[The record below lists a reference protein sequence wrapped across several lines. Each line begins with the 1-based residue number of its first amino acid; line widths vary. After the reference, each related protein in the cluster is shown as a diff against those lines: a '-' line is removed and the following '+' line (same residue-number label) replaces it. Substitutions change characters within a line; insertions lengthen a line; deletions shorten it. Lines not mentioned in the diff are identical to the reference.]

1 VGAGNCGSIIS
12 EGNKVEKQNTLALN
26 SGWIA
31 ALAVI
36 ERDVEFCC
44 KLDGIERAAR
54 EKTVAN
60 LNGGNF
66 SAAVVDAENQIL
78 CVWIVFNID
87 FTELQATS
95 GHEGF
100 GPAAIRAPR
109 SGIHDDRS
117 GWKSTH
123 R

>member
-54 EKTVAN
+54 KKTFAN

-66 SAAVVDAENQIL
+66 AAAMVDAENEIL
-78 CVWIVFNID
+78 GVRIFFNIY
-87 FTELQATS
+87 FAELQAPIC
-95 GHEGF
+95 HEGF
-100 GPAAIRAPR
+100 SAAAIRAPR
-109 SGIHDDRS
+109 SRIHDDRF
-117 GWKSTH
+117 GW
-123 R
+123 

>member
-1 VGAGNCGSIIS
+1 RCAANGCRRGHCAVERKSGAITRVGAGNCGSIIG

-78 CVWIVFNID
+78 CVWIVFNIN
-87 FTELQATS
+87 
-95 GHEGF
+95 
-100 GPAAIRAPR
+100 
-109 SGIHDDRS
+109 
-117 GWKSTH
+117 
-123 R
+123 